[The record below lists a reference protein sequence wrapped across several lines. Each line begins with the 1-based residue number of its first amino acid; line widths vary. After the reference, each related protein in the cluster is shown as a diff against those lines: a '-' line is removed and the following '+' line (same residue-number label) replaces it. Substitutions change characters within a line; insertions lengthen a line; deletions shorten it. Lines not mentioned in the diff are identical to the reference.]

1 VNDLARFVIR
11 RLLAGIAFVF
21 VMALAALV
29 LARLVP
35 GDPTAE
41 LQLAHADRAAI
52 AAERARLGVDQPLVT
67 QVAAW
72 VAGLARLDLG
82 TSTQFHQPVAGLLGE
97 RLGNTARLAALALVA
112 ATVVGLPLGLLTGA
126 RPRGWLATVVTPC
139 SVALVS
145 CPPVIGVLALLFLA
159 ATTGWLSLAPGS
171 LAVPV
176 IALAAPLAAALERL
190 QSQATQEALTSLDLV
205 AAAARGIPPARLLW
219 VHAARQS
226 LRTVLGV
233 YGLMIG
239 SLFSGSLAVEMMTS
253 WPGVGR
259 LLYDALLGR
268 DLFLVTGC
276 ALVGAALIAGGNV
289 AADVLRAVAD
299 PRVRASAS

>member
-1 VNDLARFVIR
+1 MNDLARFVVR

-41 LQLAHADRAAI
+41 LLLAGADRAAI

-72 VAGLARLDLG
+72 ATGLARLDLG
-82 TSTQFHQPVAGLLGE
+82 TSTQFHQPVSGLLAE
-97 RLGNTARLAALALVA
+97 RLGNTARLATLALLT
-112 ATVVGLPLGLLTGA
+112 ATLVGLPLGLLTGA
-126 RPRGWLATVVTPC
+126 APRGRLAMVVTPC
-139 SVALVS
+139 SIALVS
-145 CPPVIGVLALLFLA
+145 CPPVIGVLGLLFLA

-176 IALAAPLAAALERL
+176 MALAAPLAATLERL
-190 QSQATQEALTSLDLV
+190 QSQATREALTSPDLV
-205 AAAARGIPPARLLW
+205 AAAARGIPPFRLLW

-239 SLFSGSLAVEMMTS
+239 SLFSGSLAVEMMTA

-268 DLFLVTGC
+268 DLFLVAGC

-289 AADVLRAVAD
+289 VADVLRAVAD
-299 PRVRASAS
+299 PRVRAATA